1 RNASICPSS
10 VDLRNT
16 MQALAILSL
25 CLSVAFAVQSP
36 DVDPQSIDWSTV
48 RTLRET
54 DRFRAKFGLAPLSD
68 DEIRSSRISGGTVAS
83 PTDIPWAAGILI
95 NQGTS
100 SQSFCTGVLIS
111 AKFVLTAASCVSRG
125 DIVSVALNAA
135 DMNAIGTLIPV
146 TTIFPHPNYSWLL
159 RRDDIAMLTLSRDAP
174 VDGLTVRPVELP
186 RRSDVGKTFVGQ
198 TATTAGWGNTGNRDN
213 EPIPTQHLQFAM
225 DSVTSNLVCQTSHDW
240 VRSTHICVATN
251 NGGACNGDEGA
262 PVTVL
267 EAGRGYLIGI
277 HSFHY
282 SGLRGC
288 DRGRSTVNTRVTEY
302 LDWIAENSD
311 VTIQP

>member
-1 RNASICPSS
+1 MKDD
-10 VDLRNT
+10 VKF
-16 MQALAILSL
+16 ALFL
-25 CLSVAFAVQSP
+25 F
-36 DVDPQSIDWSTV
+36 
-48 RTLRET
+48 
-54 DRFRAKFGLAPLSD
+54 F
-68 DEIRSSRISGGTVAS
+68 
-83 PTDIPWAAGILI
+83 
-95 NQGTS
+95 
-100 SQSFCTGVLIS
+100 
-111 AKFVLTAASCVSRG
+111 RG

-186 RRSDVGKTFVGQ
+186 RLSDVGKSFVGQ

-251 NGGACNGDEGA
+251 NGGACNVSSLQKHEISCFN
-262 PVTVL
+262 
-267 EAGRGYLIGI
+267 E
-277 HSFHY
+277 
-282 SGLRGC
+282 
-288 DRGRSTVNTRVTEY
+288 
-302 LDWIAENSD
+302 
-311 VTIQP
+311 